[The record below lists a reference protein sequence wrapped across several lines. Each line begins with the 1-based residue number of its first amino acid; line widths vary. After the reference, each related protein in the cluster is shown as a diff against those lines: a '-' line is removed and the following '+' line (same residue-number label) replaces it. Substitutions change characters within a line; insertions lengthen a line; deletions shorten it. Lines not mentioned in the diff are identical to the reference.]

1 MGQWC
6 ADSDAAATALSA
18 AGTASRAAAGTLP
31 GCAAVA
37 PAGTSTAAAAE
48 PASPRLRFPA
58 CRQVFG
64 WSGNGSGRR
73 GVLGLAAAGSRVR
86 GHREAQVAAPSGAP
100 APQAANESTRVV
112 RGEIDRFHCAFLVIG
127 KKPSGLTD
135 DYIRMQT
142 RAFLIDKSLGNL
154 VG

>member
-1 MGQWC
+1 
-6 ADSDAAATALSA
+6 LSA
-18 AGTASRAAAGTLP
+18 ADTASRAAARTLP

-48 PASPRLRFPA
+48 PASPRLRFST
-58 CRQVFG
+58 RRRVFG
-64 WSGNGSGRR
+64 WSGNGSSRR
-73 GVLGLAAAGSRVR
+73 GVLGFVAAGSRVR
-86 GHREAQVAAPSGAP
+86 GHREAQIAAPSGAP
-100 APQAANESTRVV
+100 APQAAGKATRVV
-112 RGEIDRFHCAFLVIG
+112 RGEIDRFHCSFLVIG

-135 DYIRMQT
+135 HHIRMQT